1 MRIHNFDENAK
12 ELVEAG
18 DIVSF
23 EFGDKLAIE
32 GLVVESENGLE
43 VQLDEKGEEYI
54 TELLPLAIAAGGLA
68 WSAYDAYQAAKAYK
82 AGEIDKNDLIA
93 SVGTD
98 VALSITGGLLAKGA
112 TKGYKAFKKMWNGQ
126 KPTATDITTK
136 IDDPIDSV
144 TTKSAQA
151 LAPQADNAAGE
162 IADRSKTNT
171 TAKSD
176 SPDAKNKPKKD
187 KKNRTNMSPVSG
199 NSDTAKSDFLSK
211 FGPHAQ
217 KNNNLPEEIERL
229 LKLSGVE
236 EAIYKRP
243 TMPKQFF
250 RNIAMMDPEQGFNT
264 INKLLT
270 TKSPEGDVIRDVYD
284 DTAAENGLHGDDDFE
299 EIIDIMLQDFEDME
313 PGPGSNMSEAE
324 YQGKKVTLNKPIR
337 TGKDEP
343 KKFKVYVKDGDK
355 VKMVRFGHQGKGNEK
370 TMKIKKS
377 NPERRKSFR
386 ARHNCSNPGPKTK
399 ARYWSCR
406 AW

>member
-1 MRIHNFDENAK
+1 MRTHNFDKNTK

-43 VQLDEKGEEYI
+43 IQLDEKGEEYI

-68 WSAYDAYQAAKAYK
+68 WSAYDAYQAAKAYR

-112 TKGYKAFKKMWNGQ
+112 TKGYKSFKKLWNRQ
-126 KPTATDITTK
+126 KPTSTDITMK
-136 IDDPIDSV
+136 IDDPVDSV
-144 TTKSAQA
+144 ATKSAQA
-151 LAPQADNAAGE
+151 LAPQADDAAGK
-162 IADRSKTNT
+162 IADRSKT

-176 SPDAKNKPKKD
+176 SPDAQKKPVKK
-187 KKNRTNMSPVSG
+187 KKNPTNISPVSG
-199 NSDTAKSDFLSK
+199 DGDTNKSDFLSK

-217 KNNNLPEEIERL
+217 KNNNLPEDIERL
-229 LKLSGVE
+229 LKLSGV
-236 EAIYKRP
+236 
-243 TMPKQFF
+243 
-250 RNIAMMDPEQGFNT
+250 
-264 INKLLT
+264 
-270 TKSPEGDVIRDVYD
+270 
-284 DTAAENGLHGDDDFE
+284 
-299 EIIDIMLQDFEDME
+299 
-313 PGPGSNMSEAE
+313 SEAE

-399 ARYWSCR
+399 ARYWSCK